1 MDAAHYSAHA
11 RLRDGS
17 PVEVRALRASDSDDM
32 QQALGRMSTESIVRR
47 FFAPRKGFSAQE
59 VARYVEVDFVDQVAL
74 VALMEA
80 EGQPRIV
87 GGARY
92 FVLKPGIA
100 EMACAV
106 EDSHQGRGLGKV
118 LLQHLGVL
126 ARAAGIRQIRADVLP
141 ENQPMLRLLRSSG
154 LVEATAHDEDAVHLT
169 LNLAPARSAP

>member
-1 MDAAHYSAHA
+1 MDAASYSAQD

-17 PVEVRALRASDSDDM
+17 PVEIRALRPSDAEGM
-32 QQALGRMSTESIVRR
+32 QQSLGRMSTESIVRR

-59 VARYVEVDFVDQVAL
+59 VSRFVDVDFVGQVAL
-74 VALMEA
+74 VALMDSD
-80 EGQPRIV
+80 GRHGIV

-92 FVLKPGIA
+92 IVLAPGIA

-106 EDSHQGRGLGKV
+106 EDSHQGRGLGRL

-141 ENQPMLRLLRSSG
+141 ENRPMLGLLRSSG
-154 LVEATAHDEDAVHLT
+154 LVAATAHEEGAVQLT
-169 LNLAPARSAP
+169 LNLQTP